1 MKILVLCS
9 LLSAATLV
17 QSQVLPPANPNNSTV
32 AVTQPEAGESNA
44 VEKELPWT
52 PQQATGAPDT
62 PRPGDYSTA
71 WAAGSL
77 DARPEWLM
85 LDYADATT
93 LDSVRIYES
102 YNPGAISKVIAF
114 VEDGR
119 EVSLVADRSGHGEWT
134 SEYRPPEG
142 QALRVRRVRIDINEP
157 AIPGYN
163 EIDAVG
169 LKGTDGSL
177 QWAIKATASSY
188 YGQTVITGPGFGSKP
203 GPRSWSTAQVIGEPN
218 TPLAGDFGTAWAPSQ
233 PDGGAEWL
241 LVTFASP
248 LRGKAIEIHQSCG
261 PGAIASVDLMNA
273 AGQPFATLQATNG
286 VAEMRPGGIVV
297 LKLPF
302 DSTDA
307 VKQARI
313 NLDTKLVPSW
323 NEIDAVAIKDQQDSP
338 HWAVDARASTAFGGD
353 HHDGNATVE
362 ALLGHAAES
371 SEKLDSIRGVINERG
386 FSYESTQTSVAPNA
400 SRQKGAPWSPEQA
413 TAAPD
418 TDAQGDY
425 PTAWAPR
432 TVNAG
437 KEWLRVDFPEPA
449 PIEEVR
455 VHDSNVPGA
464 IVSIAA
470 VLANGTEV
478 PMQLDTPEKAQPG
491 KPQIVIGKCPK
502 GATLNAQTILITLD
516 TTRTPTSWPEIDAVE
531 LVGTNGARQWAAR
544 AKASSSYAEMLAW
557 TIAREPFQRATTL
570 EEANQRIEQL
580 NERLRALEARI
591 QDLDRGGSAPGRR
604 Q

>member
-1 MKILVLCS
+1 MKILVFCS

-17 QSQVLPPANPNNSTV
+17 QSQVLTPADLDNRTVEGTHVTAIQSNSV
-32 AVTQPEAGESNA
+32 DR
-44 VEKELPWT
+44 ELPWT

-62 PRPGDYSTA
+62 PRPGDYATA
-71 WAAGSL
+71 WAAAKP

-85 LDYADATT
+85 MEYAEATT
-93 LDSVRIYES
+93 LDAVRIYES
-102 YNPGAISKVIAF
+102 HNPGAITKVIAF
-114 VEDGR
+114 AEDGR
-119 EVSLVADRSGHGEWT
+119 EVPLVADRSRSGEWT
-134 SEYRPPEG
+134 SEYRPPVG
-142 QALRVRRVRIDINEP
+142 QAPRVRRVRIDINEP

-169 LKGTDGSL
+169 LQGSDGSL

-188 YGQTVITGPGFGSKP
+188 YGQTVITGPVFGPKP

-218 TPLAGDFGTAWAPSQ
+218 TPLAGDFGTAWAASQ
-233 PDGGAEWL
+233 PDGGVEWL
-241 LVTFASP
+241 SVTFASP

-261 PGAIASVDLMNA
+261 PGAITSVDLMNA
-273 AGQPFATLQATNG
+273 AGQPFVTLQAANG
-286 VAEMRPGGIVV
+286 IAETRPGGIVV

-313 NLDTKLVPSW
+313 NLDTKLVPGW

-338 HWAVDARASTAFGGD
+338 HWVVDARASTAFGGD
-353 HHDGNATVE
+353 HHQANAGAE
-362 ALLGHAAES
+362 ALLGHAAETV
-371 SEKLDSIRGVINERG
+371 EKLDSIRAVINDRVV
-386 FSYESTQTSVAPNA
+386 SHESNMSAFNA

-418 TDAQGDY
+418 TSAQGDH

-432 TVNAG
+432 RVNGG
-437 KEWLRVDFPEPA
+437 KEWLRVDFAEPSSIA
-449 PIEEVR
+449 EVR
-455 VHDSNVPGA
+455 VHDSNVLGA

-470 VLANGTEV
+470 VLADGTEM
-478 PMQLDTPEKAQPG
+478 PLQLDAPEKAQPG
-491 KPQIVIGKCPK
+491 KPQIVIGKCLN
-502 GATLNAQTILITLD
+502 GASVNAQTVLITLD
-516 TTRTPTSWPEIDAVE
+516 TTRAPTGWAEIDAVE
-531 LVGTNGARQWAAR
+531 LVGSNGTRQWAAR
-544 AKASSSYAEMLAW
+544 AKASSSYAETFGEW
-557 TIAREPFQRATTL
+557 TIASEPFQRATNL

-580 NERLRALEARI
+580 NQRLRALEARI